1 MNPIH
6 LVLRRPF
13 RQGKGLEGRSRAAPF
28 VRLRAG
34 PFVKL
39 RAGFRDAS
47 LRAAP
52 QDEVYGVATTKS
64 RRWPWEPALGNWRA
78 RNS

>member
-28 VRLRAG
+28 VELRAG

-52 QDEVYGVATTKS
+52 
-64 RRWPWEPALGNWRA
+64 REPALGNKRA